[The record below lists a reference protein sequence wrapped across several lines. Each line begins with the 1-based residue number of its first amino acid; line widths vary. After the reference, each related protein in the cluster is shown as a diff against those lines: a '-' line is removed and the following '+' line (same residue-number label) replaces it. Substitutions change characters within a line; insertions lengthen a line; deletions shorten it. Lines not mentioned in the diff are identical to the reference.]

1 MAILY
6 PVSAGTIVL
15 CNYATGFREP
25 EMIKRRPAM
34 VISPRL
40 PHRNGLC
47 CVVPLSMTPPDHAVD
62 YQVKIIFDKPLPSPW
77 DGTERWA
84 KADMLA
90 TVSLERLDLFRT
102 ERDQYGKR
110 KYLTIKANPEQLKL
124 VQIAVLHGLGL
135 GALTEHL

>member
-1 MAILY
+1 MAILF
-6 PVSAGTIVL
+6 PVGAGTIVL

-25 EMIKRRPAM
+25 EMVKRRPAV

-40 PHRNGLC
+40 PHREGLY
-47 CVVPLSMTPPDHAVD
+47 CVVPLSQTPPDHEVQ
-62 YQVKIIFDKPLPSPW
+62 YQVKIVLEQSLPPPW
-77 DGTERWA
+77 EGRERWA

-90 TVSLERLDLFRT
+90 TVSMERLDLFRT

-110 KYLTIKANPEQLKL
+110 KYLSIKVNSEQLRL
-124 VQIAVLHGLGL
+124 IRIAALHGLGL